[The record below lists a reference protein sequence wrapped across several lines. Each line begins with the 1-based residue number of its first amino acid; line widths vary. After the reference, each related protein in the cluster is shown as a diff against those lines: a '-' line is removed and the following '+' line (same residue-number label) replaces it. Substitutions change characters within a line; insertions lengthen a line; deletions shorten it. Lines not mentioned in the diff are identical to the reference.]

1 MAIEMAK
8 PFTSPRPAEY
18 AQIPK
23 PIFKKDWFTDSLLPG
38 PNPKLS
44 DLQTITFLVN
54 TPKYILNLQRKYGDH
69 VSFFLSKRLFI
80 GLFSPAAVHE
90 VTVAQQHSFV
100 KGVGFARM
108 RKVLGEGFLSN

>member
-1 MAIEMAK
+1 MAK

-23 PIFKKDWFTDSLLPG
+23 PIFRKDWFADSLLPG
-38 PNPKLS
+38 PNPKFS
-44 DLQTITFLVN
+44 DFQSIIFLAN
-54 TPKYILNLQRKYGDH
+54 TPKYILNLQRKHGDH

-90 VTVAQQHSFV
+90 VTVAPQHSFV
-100 KGVGFARM
+100 KGVGFARL
-108 RKVLGEGFLSN
+108 RKVLREGLLTNE